1 MNIADVIIIGA
12 GATGLMAART
22 LAKAGK
28 KVIVL
33 EARDRCGGRIHTLHN
48 ESFFKQAELGAE
60 FIHGDLP
67 VTLNLLKEANID
79 AEPSAL
85 TMWRYKDGK
94 FITDEEPTPHWDTLL
109 EKLNDLQEDC
119 SINEFLDKEF
129 AGDEY
134 NDLRQSV
141 RRFAAGYDTAD
152 PDRASAFAL
161 RLEWENDDDD
171 AQHRVKGGY
180 DTMINFLA
188 DECRA
193 ADGVIYLNSA
203 VTDVYRHQDKAEV
216 ITTDG
221 TIYYAGK
228 VLIALPLGVLQA
240 DEGEQGAIKFHPPVP
255 DQQQAIQA
263 MGFGSIIK
271 ILLEFDELF
280 WENSHTANLTG
291 NDPQQMSFILSDKII
306 PTWWTQAPKH
316 NNILTGW
323 LGGPAAADKKDL
335 TEDELLE
342 LSLQSLGEI
351 FDLSPAELQ
360 NKLIAFNCVN
370 WTTDPYTRGSYAY
383 DTVAAPEARKVLT
396 KPVDDTLFF
405 AGEYL
410 YNGPAMGTVEAALT
424 SGEEVARRIIDIAL

>member
-60 FIHGDLP
+60 FVHGDLP
-67 VTLNLLKEANID
+67 VTLNLLKEANIE
-79 AEPSAL
+79 AEPADL
-85 TMWRYKDGK
+85 AMWRYKDGK
-94 FITDEEPTPHWDTLL
+94 FITNEEPTPHWDTLL
-109 EKLNDLQEDC
+109 NKLNDLQQDC

-129 AGDEY
+129 ADDEY
-134 NDLRQSV
+134 TDLRQSV

-161 RLEWENDDDD
+161 RREWEHEDED

-180 DTMINFLA
+180 STMIDFLA

-193 ADGVIYLNSA
+193 GDGVIYLNSA
-203 VTDVYRHQDKAEV
+203 VTDVYRQPDKAEV

-228 VLIALPLGVLQA
+228 ILIALPLGVLQA
-240 DEGEQGAIKFHPPVP
+240 DEGEQGAIKFHPPIP
-255 DQQQAIQA
+255 EQQQAIQA
-263 MGFGSIIK
+263 MGFGAIIK

-280 WENSHTANLTG
+280 WENSHTAALTVK
-291 NDPQQMSFILSDKII
+291 DPKQMGFILSDQII
-306 PTWWTQAPKH
+306 PTWWTQLPKH
-316 NNILTGW
+316 SNVLTGW
-323 LGGPAAADKKDL
+323 LGGPAAADKKDM
-335 TEDELLE
+335 TQDELLE

-351 FDLSPAELQ
+351 FDIAPAELR

-370 WTTDPYTRGSYAY
+370 WTADPYTRGSYAY
-383 DTVAAPEARKVLT
+383 DTVAAPEARKVLST
-396 KPVDDTLFF
+396 PVDNTLFF

-410 YNGPAMGTVEAALT
+410 YDGTAMGTVEAALT
-424 SGEEVARRIIDIAL
+424 SGQEVARRVIDAIT